1 MHQDRLECIFINL
14 LVISSYPFIQ
24 RFAKQNGITDVST
37 VIEAYET
44 NKPIRYYLFLEK
56 TEMVDPLRKM
66 KPIDLYK
73 KQQFLLNLYVFE

>member
-1 MHQDRLECIFINL
+1 MHQDSLECIFVNL
-14 LVISSYPFIQ
+14 LVISRYPFIQ

-44 NKPIRYYLFLEK
+44 DKPIRYYLFLEK

-73 KQQFLLNLYVFE
+73 IKQFFIEFV